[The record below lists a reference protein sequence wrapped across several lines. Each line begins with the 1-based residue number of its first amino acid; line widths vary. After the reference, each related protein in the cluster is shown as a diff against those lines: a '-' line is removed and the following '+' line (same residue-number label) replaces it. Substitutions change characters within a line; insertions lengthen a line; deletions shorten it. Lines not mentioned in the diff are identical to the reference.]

1 MKADDPQL
9 IYMVL
14 VLPCLFGLTLVG
26 EGVYKLTQERQI
38 GWFNIAMGI
47 VFILV
52 VVVAFFMLAGSF

>member
-1 MKADDPQL
+1 MKANDPQL

-26 EGVYKLTQERQI
+26 EGVYKLTQERAV
-38 GWFNIAMGI
+38 GWFNIAMGV

-52 VVVAFFMLAGSF
+52 VVVAFFMLSGSL

>member
-38 GWFNIAMGI
+38 GWFNIVMGV

-52 VVVAFFMLAGSF
+52 VVAAFFMLTGTI